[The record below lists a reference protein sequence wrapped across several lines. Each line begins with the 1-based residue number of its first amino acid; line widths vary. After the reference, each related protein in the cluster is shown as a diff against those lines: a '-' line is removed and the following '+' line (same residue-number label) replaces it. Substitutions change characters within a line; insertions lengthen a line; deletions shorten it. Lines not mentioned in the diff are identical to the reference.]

1 MFVLLISYSRTT
13 LHSEMAL
20 VVLAIGRNCSG
31 KLELCVRPLS
41 TLCYDVVHCVL
52 LCCAIDSAT
61 VQCQVIL
68 CNGGVDT
75 DFTTVPPP
83 ATEPCQWY
91 KKWKMAESD
100 VGCWINPPTPF
111 HLLPAI
117 KYVFSILLLDN

>member
-1 MFVLLISYSRTT
+1 
-13 LHSEMAL
+13 MAL

-41 TLCYDVVHCVL
+41 TLCYDVVRCVL

-61 VQCQVIL
+61 VLL

-83 ATEPCQWY
+83 C
-91 KKWKMAESD
+91 
-100 VGCWINPPTPF
+100 
-111 HLLPAI
+111 H
-117 KYVFSILLLDN
+117 